1 MKRILISSILFGA
14 LCFSSCSKTNSG
26 CQDVD
31 IAVEEPTIV
40 SYGTSNSL
48 SLTRHPTGVY
58 YEIINPGSSTT
69 PTTSSK
75 VFIKY
80 VGKLLNGT
88 TFDQQTNA
96 ALTGWFLRDLIP
108 GWQVGLPLIGK
119 GGKIKLVIPSA
130 YAYGCNGIGSIPANS
145 ILYFDIDLVDVQ

>member
-1 MKRILISSILFGA
+1 MKRVFVFSILIATVFIL
-14 LCFSSCSKTNSG
+14 SCKKTPSG

-31 IAVEEPTIV
+31 IAVEQPTII
-40 SYGTSNSL
+40 SYGASNSL
-48 SLTRHPTGVY
+48 TLTRHPTGVF
-58 YEIINPGSSTT
+58 YEIINTGSGIS

-108 GWQVGLPLIGK
+108 GWQVGLPLISK

>member
-1 MKRILISSILFGA
+1 MKRIFIFTILLGA
-14 LCFSSCSKTNSG
+14 LTIFSCKKGSTG

-31 IAVEEPTIV
+31 IAVEQPTII

-48 SLTRHPTGVY
+48 TLTRHPTGVF
-58 YEIINPGSSTT
+58 YEIINPGAGVS
-69 PTTSSK
+69 PTSSSK

-80 VGKLLNGT
+80 IGKLLNGT

-108 GWQVGLPLIGK
+108 GWQVGLPLISK

-130 YAYGCNGIGSIPANS
+130 YAYGCNGVGSIPANS